1 MTDLPKE
8 KYDAHWSLWLV
19 RTVKTLAHN
28 PVISSHLT
36 FIFHPSILTSSIG
49 WFVEAQGSWC
59 KSQRCYLEGLGGD
72 QLVESGLEGHVG
84 PIGKWC
90 SLFSGPMFDFV
101 CSRAS
106 NPTSPH
112 FPTDFFRHHCNLFH
126 SFHLP
131 QTNVPLFYK
140 DSLTPTAR
148 FLMDQTWQN
157 EYHALRAKPLWVHQ
171 GKQKNN
177 SPSIQSPLIFLGG
190 RVGLS

>member
-1 MTDLPKE
+1 MFWWRTFPKRSVWCTLISMTYK
-8 KYDAHWSLWLV
+8 
-19 RTVKTLAHN
+19 RTIKTLAHN
-28 PVISSHLT
+28 FCHIQSSD
-36 FIFHPSILTSSIG
+36 ILTSSIG

-112 FPTDFFRHHCNLFH
+112 FPTDFFRHHCLFH
-126 SFHLP
+126 SFRLL
-131 QTNVPLFYK
+131 QTNVPIFYK
-140 DSLTPTAR
+140 DCLTPTAR

-157 EYHALRAKPLWVHQ
+157 
-171 GKQKNN
+171 
-177 SPSIQSPLIFLGG
+177 
-190 RVGLS
+190 